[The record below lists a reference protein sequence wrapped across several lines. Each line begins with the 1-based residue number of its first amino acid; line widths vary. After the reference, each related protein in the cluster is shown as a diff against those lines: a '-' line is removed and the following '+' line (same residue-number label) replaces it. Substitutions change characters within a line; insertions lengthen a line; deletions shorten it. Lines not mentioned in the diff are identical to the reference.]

1 MVGLRRPPILLNR
14 LKPRSASKSAISRL
28 IRRLSDM
35 HFSRGT
41 DTGAGHYQAS
51 ESFDL
56 AETDHR
62 SRRPY

>member
-1 MVGLRRPPILLNR
+1 
-14 LKPRSASKSAISRL
+14 
-28 IRRLSDM
+28 M

-62 SRRPY
+62 SRRPYVNSKETDVI